1 MSTRSLKLLGFLKAT
16 KGTVVTCPVQPI
28 KDILGNK
35 YHLYAFGEM
44 ACSESEPQGDSLSEM
59 LEKAESFRPA
69 ELMATFRRKDL
80 VAAMEEAI
88 SSNSPISS
96 LNSLPLPSSSPSPS
110 RSSSP
115 RVSSSPKDI
124 SDGTSDL

>member
-1 MSTRSLKLLGFLKAT
+1 MSTRSLTLLGFLKAT
-16 KGTVVTCPVQPI
+16 KGTVVTCPVQPV
-28 KDILGNK
+28 KDVLGNK

-96 LNSLPLPSSSPSPS
+96 LNSLSPSLPSSPSPS
-110 RSSSP
+110 R
-115 RVSSSPKDI
+115 SSSPKDI